1 LILPPSAHKLEYQN
15 IFKNPTGRPPT
26 NMANTAA
33 SRLFRNS
40 LQGRLLLATLLC
52 LPLFLSLSAYLLD
65 RAFQQSLEDSEAE
78 QLQTQLYIL
87 LSATEWQ
94 DDQLWLPEEL
104 AEPKFSAPESDL
116 FAYISDE
123 QGALFWQSNSA
134 LYIDEK
140 LPTDKSIMEL
150 GVERF
155 SRENTVNDLNHEHT
169 SAFFRYRYDLVWE
182 AENGDEQILRF
193 QIFHQLTSYKA
204 KLRNYRRQLLF
215 SLLLFAAG
223 LITTQLL
230 INRWGLHPLSHLA
243 REINALKNSEKQT
256 LDGDYPAEIQ
266 PVTDSLNQV
275 LSSEQ
280 QQRERYKNT
289 LGDLAHSLKTPLAVM
304 QGELGQQ
311 HTDLAAQ
318 QQSNIILG
326 DQLQRMD
333 AIIRHQLQRAVI
345 STPNAMHKK
354 VTLKPIAERL
364 IAAMGKVY
372 RDKNIA
378 FSTDID
384 EMLTLAAD
392 SQDVFEVMGNLVENA
407 CKYGRKNVSVRAS
420 EHRSGLNISIEDDG
434 PGVPAELQRKI
445 LERGAR
451 ADTAQPGQGIGL
463 SVATDIISAYS
474 GSIECST
481 SSLGGAKFTLWLP
494 S

>member
-1 LILPPSAHKLEYQN
+1 
-15 IFKNPTGRPPT
+15 
-26 NMANTAA
+26 MANA
-33 SRLFRNS
+33 SQLFNRNS
-40 LQGRLLLATLLC
+40 LQSRLLLATLLC

-65 RAFQQSLEDSEAE
+65 KAFQQSLEDAEAE

-87 LSATEWQ
+87 LGATEWQ
-94 DDQLWLPEEL
+94 DNQLWLPEEL

-116 FAYISDE
+116 FAHISDG
-123 QGALFWQSNSA
+123 QGALFWQSNSV
-134 LYIDEK
+134 LYIDQK
-140 LPTDKSIMEL
+140 LPTDKSATQL
-150 GVERF
+150 GVEQL
-155 SRENTVNDLNHEHT
+155 SRESAPSELNTKLTDE
-169 SAFFRYRYDLVWE
+169 FFRYRYDLIWE
-182 AENGDEQILRF
+182 AENGDEQTLRF
-193 QIFHQLTSYKA
+193 QIFHTLTSYKT

-243 REINALKNSEKQT
+243 EEINTLKNSDKQT
-256 LDGDYPAEIQ
+256 LDAHYPDEIQ

-275 LSSEQ
+275 LSSER

-311 HTDLAAQ
+311 HNKPEAQ
-318 QQSNIILG
+318 KQSNTIIG

-333 AIIRHQLQRAVI
+333 AIIRHQLQRAVM
-345 STPNAMHKK
+345 STPNAMHNKI
-354 VTLKPIAERL
+354 TLKPIAERL
-364 IAAMGKVY
+364 ITAMGKVY
-372 RDKNIA
+372 RDKDIA
-378 FSTDID
+378 FSLDID
-384 EMLTLAAD
+384 EKLALAAD
-392 SQDVFEVMGNLVENA
+392 SQDAFEVMGNLIENA
-407 CKYGRKNVSVRAS
+407 CKYGTKNVSVHAHD
-420 EHRSGLNISIEDDG
+420 HRSGLRITIEDDG
-434 PGVPAELQRKI
+434 PGVPRELQRKI

-451 ADTAQPGQGIGL
+451 VDTAQPGQGIGL

-481 SSLGGAKFTLWLP
+481 STLGGAKFTLWLP